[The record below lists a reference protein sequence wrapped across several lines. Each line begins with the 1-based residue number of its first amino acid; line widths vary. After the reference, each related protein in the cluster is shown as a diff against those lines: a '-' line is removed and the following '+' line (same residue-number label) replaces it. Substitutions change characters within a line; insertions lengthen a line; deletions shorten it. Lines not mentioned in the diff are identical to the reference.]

1 MRVVVPI
8 GQNRELVF
16 EDYGAGNTHMKVSLE
31 DVISKSVITLG
42 LCSKDDLKRVGRSV

>member
-31 DVISKSVITLG
+31 DVISNSSITLG
-42 LCSKDDLKRVGRSV
+42 LCLKDDLKRVGRSD

>member
-8 GQNRELVF
+8 GQNRDLVF

-31 DVISKSVITLG
+31 DAISNSSITLG
-42 LCSKDDLKRVGRSV
+42 LCLKDDLKRVGRSV